1 MNIQEKVSENKPTI
15 SPSSVKTYTS
25 ILSNLYKH
33 VYGDDDYNMKKFN
46 DTKTIINYLHDH
58 EPKRRKTILAAL
70 VVLTDNKIYRDKML
84 SDIESSKIDSHQ
96 QEKTEK
102 QKANFIDGNHI
113 GEILNKLKKRANVLY
128 KNSNLSLHDIQE
140 IQNYIIM
147 VIFSGQYI
155 APRRAKDYT
164 EFKIKNIN
172 KDTDNYIDKNEL
184 VFNNYKTAKTYAQ
197 QRIPLPKNLKT
208 ILNKWI
214 KIISPHITTDYL
226 LFDNHFKKLSNVTLN
241 QRIEKIVG
249 KKMGVNGFRHTYMS
263 EKYQSS
269 IKDDKDMK
277 DDFKAMGSSI
287 HQKDVYIQSLSD
299 S

>member
-1 MNIQEKVSENKPTI
+1 MNIQEKVMENKPAI

-46 DTKTIINYLHDH
+46 DTKTIINYLHDY

-70 VVLTDNKIYRDKML
+70 VVLTDNKIYRDHML
-84 SDIESSKIDSHQ
+84 SDIESAKIESHQ

-102 QKANFIDGNHI
+102 QKANFIDGNVI
-113 GEILNKLKKRANVLY
+113 GKIMEKLKKRANVLY
-128 KNSNLSLHDIQE
+128 KQGNLSYHEIQE

-147 VIFSGQYI
+147 VLFSGQYI

-172 KDTDNYIDKNEL
+172 KDNDNYIDKNEL

-197 QRIPLPKNLKT
+197 QRIPLPKQLKT

-214 KIISPHITTDYL
+214 KLNDTEYL
-226 LFDNHFKKLSNVTLN
+226 LFDIHHKKLSNVTLN

-263 EKYQSS
+263 EKYQKS

-287 HQKDVYIQSLSD
+287 HQKDIYIQTI
-299 S
+299 

>member
-1 MNIQEKVSENKPTI
+1 MNIKEKIMENKPAI
-15 SPSSVKTYTS
+15 SDSSVKTYNS
-25 ILSNLYKH
+25 ILTNLYQH
-33 VYGDDDYNMKKFN
+33 VYGNDDYDMINFN
-46 DTKTIINYLHDH
+46 NTKTILKHLSDRN
-58 EPKRRKTILAAL
+58 PKQRKTILAAL
-70 VVLTDNKIYRDKML
+70 VVLTDNKLYRDQML
-84 SDIESSKIDSHQ
+84 SDIESAQIDSHQ

-102 QKANFIDGNHI
+102 QKSNFIDGNLI
-113 GEILNKLKKRANVLY
+113 GKIIEKLKKRTNVLY
-128 KNSNLSLHDIQE
+128 KQGNLSYHEIQE

-147 VIFSGQYI
+147 VLFSGQYI

-172 KDTDNYIDKNEL
+172 KDHDNYIDKNEL

-197 QRIPLPKNLKT
+197 QRIPLPKQLKT

-214 KIISPHITTDYL
+214 KINDTEYL
-226 LFDNHFKKLSNVTLN
+226 LFDIHHKKLSNVTLN

-287 HQKDVYIQSLSD
+287 HQKDVYIQSLSE

>member
-1 MNIQEKVSENKPTI
+1 MNIKEKIIENKPTI
-15 SPSSVKTYTS
+15 SESSVKTYNS
-25 ILSNLYKH
+25 ILTNLYQH
-33 VYGDDDYNMKKFN
+33 VYGNDDYDMKNFN
-46 DTKTIINYLHDH
+46 DTKTILNYLSDY

-70 VVLTDNKIYRDKML
+70 VVLTDNKIYRNQML
-84 SDIESSKIDSHQ
+84 SDIESAQIDSHQ

-102 QKANFIDGNHI
+102 QKANFVDGNII
-113 GEILNKLKKRANVLY
+113 GEILNKLKKRANILY
-128 KNSNLSLHDIQE
+128 KNDNLSFHDIQE

-214 KIISPHITTDYL
+214 KFISPHLTTDYL

-249 KKMGVNGFRHTYMS
+249 KKMGTNGFRHAYIS
-263 EKYQSS
+263 SKYQAM
-269 IKDDKDMK
+269 IQMDKDMK
-277 DDFKAMGSSI
+277 KDFEAMGSSI
-287 HQKDVYIQSLSD
+287 HQKEIYLQQL
-299 S
+299 